1 MYALTPYAP
10 GPPTLPRGRAA
21 NRRLD
26 LAATGKPSANP
37 SKAGAPTVPRDHD
50 RDDEPEREDR
60 ERSPCHEDGA
70 RMSSETQAALL
81 ELMAEPETA
90 AGPEGKR
97 ESEKTARP
105 SPVR

>member
-10 GPPTLPRGRAA
+10 GPPTPPRGRSA

-37 SKAGAPTVPRDHD
+37 SKAGAPIVPRDHE
-50 RDDEPEREDR
+50 RDDEPEHEHR
-60 ERSPCHEDGA
+60 ERAPWHEDGT

-81 ELMAEPETA
+81 ELMAEPETPP
-90 AGPEGKR
+90 GR
-97 ESEKTARP
+97 
-105 SPVR
+105 